1 MIQNNNLKSRGI
13 MIPVT
18 NRCKPNQSAIPERF
32 NTISVPVQISIV
44 TPELS
49 SISIPRPSEKV
60 EQIP

>member
-1 MIQNNNLKSRGI
+1 